1 MSLGETVAGSAQE
14 RRSLRAEREPAQST
28 NDKQPIA
35 AIAPA
40 SGHADCPSV

>member
-1 MSLGETVAGSAQE
+1 MSLGETISGGAQE
-14 RRSLRAEREPAQST
+14 IRSLRAEREPAQSA
-28 NDKQPIA
+28 NDRQPIA